1 MSLRLAISP
10 EVRKSESCNLNNH
23 YQTLFILPITADTA
37 THHSP
42 LHKFTHF
49 VTLYPSI
56 TVLMQMRYF
65 FVILFFSLLHKFSY
79 AQTDLQK
86 NTQPDSS
93 TAAQANIDRL
103 NRIAHT
109 IFLEFPDSAHKIA
122 ANALLLSEKS
132 DYAFGKGRSFL
143 NLGVIYWSQSYYPVS
158 LFYLKSAIANLPANR
173 RLYLSDAYKAL
184 GRTYAD
190 LKAYKPALKNLDTA
204 LYFAGKDVGRLAEV
218 YSERAYVYYNQE
230 NFGKAM
236 EFARYSLKLDRSIKA
251 EPSIAVLYGHLSS
264 IYAHQLAFNAALAC
278 ADTAYNMSL
287 KIHNRRLRAY
297 VYVDYANINNRLGRF
312 DEAINYA
319 QKAIVLADSIGVM
332 DAETRAYDALVNS
345 FEQKNELKTAL
356 QYQRK
361 YILVKDS
368 LNTENKL
375 KTITLIQNY
384 YELNSKMKGISLM
397 RANDRVNKA
406 KIKSQYLLI
415 VILVLTLIVLVVMLS
430 ATYYFYKQK
439 KVLSSKLQYQHQA
452 LLEQKQLIEVQ
463 TANLQTV
470 NSLKDKLLAVIGH
483 DLRAPVG
490 NLSNIVEMFETGYLT
505 AEEVHDLMKN
515 INPVVKGAE
524 LTLLNLVEWAGSQI
538 RGRNIH
544 SSNVD
549 VFLLGVE
556 MEQTFVHALQLK
568 NIEFI
573 NRAYPGQRVLG
584 DENHL
589 KVILRNLVS
598 NAIKF
603 TDNKGSI
610 KLSTVIENNELII
623 SIEDSGKGMTND
635 EMAKLFFLDTHFS
648 NSGTSGEKGTGIGL
662 LL

>member
-1 MSLRLAISP
+1 
-10 EVRKSESCNLNNH
+10 
-23 YQTLFILPITADTA
+23 
-37 THHSP
+37 
-42 LHKFTHF
+42 
-49 VTLYPSI
+49 
-56 TVLMQMRYF
+56 MRYF
-65 FVILFFSLLHKFSY
+65 LAILFFSLVYKFSY

-86 NTQPDSS
+86 NTKPGPSIS
-93 TAAQANIDRL
+93 VQADIDRL
-103 NRIAHT
+103 NSTAHT

-158 LFYLKSAIANLPANR
+158 LFYLKSAITNLPANK

-190 LKAYKPALKNLDTA
+190 LREYKPALKNLDTA
-204 LYFAGKDVGRLAEV
+204 LYFAGKDVERLAEV
-218 YSERAYVYYNQE
+218 YNEQAYVYYNQE
-230 NFGKAM
+230 NYGKAM
-236 EFARYSLKLDRSIKA
+236 ELTRYSLKLDRRINA
-251 EPSIAVLYGHLSS
+251 GPSIAVLYGHLSS
-264 IYAHQLAFNAALAC
+264 IYQRQLAFNAALAC
-278 ADTAYNMSL
+278 ADTAYSMSL

-297 VYVDYANINNRLGRF
+297 IYVDYARINNKLGKF
-312 DEAINYA
+312 DDAINYA
-319 QKAIVLADSIGVM
+319 QKAIALSDSIGVM
-332 DAETRAYDALVNS
+332 DAETRAYEALVNS
-345 FEQKNELKTAL
+345 FQQKNDLATAL
-356 QYQRK
+356 RYQRK
-361 YILVKDS
+361 YISVADS
-368 LNTENKL
+368 LNTSNKL
-375 KTITLIQNY
+375 KTITLVQNY
-384 YELNSKMKGISLM
+384 YELNSKIKGISSM
-397 RANDRVNKA
+397 RVNDRINKA

-415 VILVLTLIVLVVMLS
+415 VVLLLTLTVLTAILS

-452 LLEQKQLIEVQ
+452 LLEQKQLIEAQ
-463 TANLQTV
+463 TVNLQTV

-505 AEEVHDLMKN
+505 PEEVQDLMKN

-538 RGRNIH
+538 RGRNIQ

-549 VFLLGVE
+549 IFLLGVE

-568 NIEFI
+568 NIGFI

-589 KVILRNLVS
+589 KVILRNLIS

-603 TDNKGSI
+603 TNNKGSI

-635 EMAKLFFLDTHFS
+635 EMDKLFFFNTHFS

-662 LL
+662 LLCKELVELNGGKLKIKSTLGKGSVFYFNLPLTKAFA